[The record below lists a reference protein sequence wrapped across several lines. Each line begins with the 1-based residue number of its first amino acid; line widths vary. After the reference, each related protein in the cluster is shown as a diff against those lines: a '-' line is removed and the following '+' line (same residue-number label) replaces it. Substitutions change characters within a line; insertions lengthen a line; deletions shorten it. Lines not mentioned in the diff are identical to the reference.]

1 MREETELLLMSLEDV
16 KKLYDKHVKKLFSNK
31 EITAPILQM
40 VIHEYKDCTLEEI
53 IACMDD
59 ISYQKTAVSAIK
71 SMQIDKRDTEKTSL
85 EEKLIL
91 YDLHFKARKPKKAS
105 GEVLVYLHFN
115 MEFQN
120 DYHPGYPVI
129 KRGIYYGAREISEQ
143 LGILTKTTDYS
154 DIEKVYSIWI
164 CSEEKMPKKLQN
176 TMTRYYIKKED
187 VIGYTEEPKEDYDLM
202 EVILIR
208 EGEEPLKEGV
218 FDYLNSL
225 TQADLERTKKYSDIE
240 WSEALNEEAKRMP
253 GFADTLIKKTE
264 IESKAK
270 GKVEGKA
277 EKTVEVVR
285 NMQKEGFS
293 PEMIAKIVQKSVAT
307 VKSMML

>member
-1 MREETELLLMSLEDV
+1 MWSCRNHGSRNPE
-16 KKLYDKHVKKLFSNK
+16 
-31 EITAPILQM
+31 
-40 VIHEYKDCTLEEI
+40 
-53 IACMDD
+53 
-59 ISYQKTAVSAIK
+59 
-71 SMQIDKRDTEKTSL
+71 
-85 EEKLIL
+85 
-91 YDLHFKARKPKKAS
+91 S
-105 GEVLVYLHFN
+105 GKVLVHN
-115 MEFQN
+115 PSQ
-120 DYHPGYPVI
+120 
-129 KRGIYYGAREISEQ
+129 YGWDFFREKNR
-143 LGILTKTTDYS
+143 ILFFSK
-154 DIEKVYSIWI
+154 I
-164 CSEEKMPKKLQN
+164 
-176 TMTRYYIKKED
+176 
-187 VIGYTEEPKEDYDLM
+187 
-202 EVILIR
+202 
-208 EGEEPLKEGV
+208 LKEGV

-270 GKVEGKA
+270 GKVKGKA

>member
-1 MREETELLLMSLEDV
+1 
-16 KKLYDKHVKKLFSNK
+16 
-31 EITAPILQM
+31 
-40 VIHEYKDCTLEEI
+40 
-53 IACMDD
+53 
-59 ISYQKTAVSAIK
+59 
-71 SMQIDKRDTEKTSL
+71 
-85 EEKLIL
+85 
-91 YDLHFKARKPKKAS
+91 
-105 GEVLVYLHFN
+105 

-187 VIGYTEEPKEDYDLM
+187 VIGYT
-202 EVILIR
+202 
-208 EGEEPLKEGV
+208 EEPLKEGV

>member
-1 MREETELLLMSLEDV
+1 MVVGLLGNENPDLNRFTLV
-16 KKLYDKHVKKLFSNK
+16 TPKPANGVR
-31 EITAPILQM
+31 LQA
-40 VIHEYKDCTLEEI
+40 TL
-53 IACMDD
+53 DN
-59 ISYQKTAVSAIK
+59 QNPTGLPVGAVS
-71 SMQIDKRDTEKTSL
+71 
-85 EEKLIL
+85 
-91 YDLHFKARKPKKAS
+91 
-105 GEVLVYLHFN
+105 
-115 MEFQN
+115 
-120 DYHPGYPVI
+120 

-176 TMTRYYIKKED
+176 TMSRYYIKKED
-187 VIGYTEEPKEDYDLM
+187 VIGHTEEPKEDYDLM

-225 TQADLERTKKYSDIE
+225 THADLERTKKYSDIE

-264 IESKAK
+264 IESKA
-270 GKVEGKA
+270 EGKA

>member
-1 MREETELLLMSLEDV
+1 MRCSRSYGRGTLPLL
-16 KKLYDKHVKKLFSNK
+16 
-31 EITAPILQM
+31 
-40 VIHEYKDCTLEEI
+40 
-53 IACMDD
+53 
-59 ISYQKTAVSAIK
+59 
-71 SMQIDKRDTEKTSL
+71 IDKRDTEKTSL

-91 YDLHFKARKPKKAS
+91 YDLHFKARKPKKES

-208 EGEEPLKEGV
+208 EGEEPLKEGI

-240 WSEALNEEAKRMP
+240 WSEALNKEAERMP
-253 GFADTLIKKTE
+253 GFADTLLRKTQ
-264 IESKAK
+264 IESEEKGYDKATL
-270 GKVEGKA
+270 EH
-277 EKTVEVVR
+277 VR

>member
-1 MREETELLLMSLEDV
+1 
-16 KKLYDKHVKKLFSNK
+16 
-31 EITAPILQM
+31 
-40 VIHEYKDCTLEEI
+40 
-53 IACMDD
+53 
-59 ISYQKTAVSAIK
+59 
-71 SMQIDKRDTEKTSL
+71 
-85 EEKLIL
+85 
-91 YDLHFKARKPKKAS
+91 
-105 GEVLVYLHFN
+105 

-176 TMTRYYIKKED
+176 TMTQYYIKKED

-202 EVILIR
+202 EVI
-208 EGEEPLKEGV
+208 
-218 FDYLNSL
+218 
-225 TQADLERTKKYSDIE
+225 
-240 WSEALNEEAKRMP
+240 EEAKRMP